1 MSRAVC
7 RWVVRAQKWMLE
19 MENWSVG
26 TPKLKCPVENCTW
39 TIEAPTEFEAR
50 IKLIVT

>member
-1 MSRAVC
+1 MDAGNGKNGGV
-7 RWVVRAQKWMLE
+7 E
-19 MENWSVG
+19 

-50 IKLIVT
+50 IKLIAHITAAHKTI